1 VEEVDRGAVVEYAVY
16 GPPGELPALPDLRV
30 AAGDAL
36 VEVSTEEVADDWGD
50 RWREFHKPLV
60 LDGRL
65 TIRPPWEPPSETPI
79 DLVVDPGR
87 AFGTGAHA
95 TTRNCLELM
104 LSLPARGPLVDLGC
118 GSGVL
123 AIAAARLGYRPV
135 LAVDND
141 PAAVAAARA
150 NAAANG
156 VALDVRRVDLRT
168 EPVPVATTVVANL
181 LTPLLVRCAPALGQ
195 GARQVIASGILAEE
209 AERVVAAFGPVDLR
223 ERARYQDGDWVTL
236 LFEMA

>member
-1 VEEVDRGAVVEYAVY
+1 MDRGAIVEYAVY
-16 GPPGELPALPDLRV
+16 GTPGELPALPDLRA
-30 AAGDAL
+30 AAGEAL
-36 VEVSTEEVADDWGD
+36 VEVSTEEVDDDWPD

-60 LDGRL
+60 LDGSL
-65 TIRPPWEPPSETPI
+65 TVRPPWEPPGETPI

-95 TTRNCLELM
+95 TTRMCLELM

-141 PAAVAAARA
+141 PVAVEAARA
-150 NAAANG
+150 NASANG
-156 VALDVRRVDLRT
+156 VELEVRRLDLRSGS
-168 EPVPVATTVVANL
+168 VPVAPTVVANL
-181 LTPLLVRCAPALGQ
+181 LTPLLIRCAAPLGR
-195 GARQVIASGILAEE
+195 GAERVIASGVLAEE
-209 AERVVAAFGPVDLR
+209 AERVAGAFAGSGLR
-223 ERARYQDGDWVTL
+223 ERARRVDGAWVAL
-236 LFEMA
+236 VFDAG